1 MVISQAEASARLK
14 KKDPAAFE
22 LKLVAAAEL
31 LPVILTLIIF
41 APMLWSWFYSPT
53 YE

>member
-31 LPVILTLIIF
+31 LPVILTLLIF
-41 APMLWSWFYSPT
+41 APILYAWLEDPIL
-53 YE
+53 E